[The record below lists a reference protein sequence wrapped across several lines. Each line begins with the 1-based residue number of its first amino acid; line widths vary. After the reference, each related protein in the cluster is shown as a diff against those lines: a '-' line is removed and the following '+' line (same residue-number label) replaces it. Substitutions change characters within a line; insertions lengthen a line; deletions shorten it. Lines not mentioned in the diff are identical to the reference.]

1 MKDHEKEDIR
11 NINIEEKKS
20 DSVVPVTIKAVE
32 MRSILNSNQKK
43 RKKETKK
50 TVYLCSQCNM
60 GYSNK
65 DDLKQHMIIVSILRY
80 C

>member
-1 MKDHEKEDIR
+1 MFSIKDGDKEDVN
-11 NINIEEKKS
+11 NINIKDEKS
-20 DSVVPVTIKAVE
+20 DVAPLIKAVE

-43 RKKETKK
+43 KKKETKK

-65 DDLKQHMIIVSILRY
+65 DDLKEHMIMVSI
-80 C
+80 